1 MKLRHQILKQLHIPH
16 AGINT
21 RALAKKH
28 FFWPGMSTDIAG
40 MISHCD
46 RCQFLRASQA
56 AEPLQNQPQP
66 VEPMQ
71 SVSMDLY
78 EVKGRHFLVMVD

>member
-1 MKLRHQILKQLHIPH
+1 
-16 AGINT
+16 
-21 RALAKKH
+21 
-28 FFWPGMSTDIAG
+28 MSTDIAG

-78 EVKGRHFLVMVD
+78 EVKGHHFLVMVDRYCTFVGQPSFSHKHLLQSLRL